1 MIKKIGI
8 LLLVSIV
15 TLPVYAQKKDKNE
28 IVIEQDWKENH
39 FTSNQTLMENIKEV
53 EEVKQMMSV
62 LIKGAIDEL
71 STSEES
77 LSIFI
82 PLDIALDKMSRKER
96 KAFLENTSKSEL
108 NQMWKEYIIPGRLDE
123 YAIKRNIENKNAGSI
138 FVRTLGSNQLEFV
151 LKNDEVY
158 VRDVYGNEAKLVKGD
173 FYHNHGFFHFIDNL
187 LYFDKK

>member
-1 MIKKIGI
+1 MIKKLSI
-8 LLLVSIV
+8 LLLLSVLSFHV
-15 TLPVYAQKKDKNE
+15 NAQEKEKE
-28 IVIEQDWKENH
+28 EVVLEQDWKENH
-39 FTSNQTLMENIKEV
+39 FSSDKTLIEDIKDM

-62 LIKGAIDEL
+62 LVKGGLDEL
-71 STSEES
+71 SVSEES

-82 PLDIALDKMSRKER
+82 PLDDALTKMTRKER
-96 KAFLENTSKSEL
+96 KAFLENTPKSEL

-138 FVRTLGSNQLEFV
+138 LVRTLGSNQLEFI

-173 FYHNHGFFHFIDNL
+173 FYHKNGFFHFIDGL
-187 LYFDKK
+187 LYFNK